1 MEEGRDACMQKH
13 IDIQRRET
21 FREGRPFYVRG
32 EKARALNGLDL
43 DDGSKKEDPRER
55 GGIKTVTRR
64 LIVIRIS

>member
-1 MEEGRDACMQKH
+1 MHAGTYRHSKAG
-13 IDIQRRET
+13 DISRREAVL
-21 FREGRPFYVRG
+21 RERR